1 MTTYTVP
8 IIRYPYSLTIQIKH
22 VFEVNT
28 VLMWLSFGVEGS
40 EHG

>member
-1 MTTYTVP
+1 MITYTVP
-8 IIRYPYSLTIQIKH
+8 IIRHPYSLNIQIRL
-22 VFEVNT
+22 VLEVNK